1 MFSAFAIDRKVDLES
16 IDQKIIQE
24 IIELAVEIQGLIKEE
39 DILLFYGT
47 KFDARPDASDIK
59 KDMEKNRN
67 ILIEALAK
75 KGIAQC
81 AQGNTDEATET
92 LFKLLKFTDITD
104 SKVIFFWF
112 TPLESPDKTRGL
124 KCLLEMLQ
132 YFFCQLHCYFRIF

>member
-1 MFSAFAIDRKVDLES
+1 MFSAFAIDRKVDLEG

-104 SKVIFFWF
+104 SKVIFFLVHPIRKPWQNKRAKMF
-112 TPLESPDKTRGL
+112 ARNAPIFFLSIT
-124 KCLLEMLQ
+124 LL
-132 YFFCQLHCYFRIF
+132 F